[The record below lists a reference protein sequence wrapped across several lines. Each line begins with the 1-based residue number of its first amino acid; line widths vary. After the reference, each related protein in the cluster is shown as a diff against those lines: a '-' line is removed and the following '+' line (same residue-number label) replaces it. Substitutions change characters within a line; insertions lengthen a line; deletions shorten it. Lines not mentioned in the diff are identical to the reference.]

1 MAMPSLMGFL
11 QTSLKFPGSLSSC
24 VKWEGWTGK
33 TSSFPY
39 VITLDGSVS
48 SWAMEGLV
56 AAQLKLHHFSD

>member
-11 QTSLKFPGSLSSC
+11 QTSQKFPGSLSSC
-24 VKWEGWTGK
+24 VKWEGWTRK
-33 TSSFPY
+33 TSRFPY

-56 AAQLKLHHFSD
+56 AAQLKTP